1 MLFDCDYSHFRID
14 EENQCSFQVVL
25 ENPSS
30 KAQGQPHRE
39 PTPPPSTMPVQKRQA
54 AGMYL
59 KVLAKEEGVA
69 GLEGEGK
76 REGASRK
83 VQKTECHQVQGFQK
97 ASLETAPAPPKKFL
111 AKSGKIKKAVK
122 K

>member
-1 MLFDCDYSHFRID
+1 MQFPGGSGKPL
-14 EENQCSFQVVL
+14 V
-25 ENPSS
+25 
-30 KAQGQPHRE
+30 QGSRAAAPG
-39 PTPPPSTMPVQKRQA
+39 TNAPPSTMPVQKRQA

-97 ASLETAPAPPKKFL
+97 ASLETAPAPPKNFL